1 MPNPFR
7 SWLLSMIIKRKCL
20 ILFYALERSE
30 RKWFIFQGNACFSPA
45 PKSFFSGNRLDSRRR
60 ERGEILFL
68 WRKDQKKGETV
79 FFFIFVK
86 SRKTFNYRHCSQ
98 PEKHFHLWQ
107 RIARRRTRYRQ
118 MFIVETSER
127 KCMQIRNEI
136 FKLGEKLFFLL

>member
-30 RKWFIFQGNACFSPA
+30 RKWFIFQGNACFRLLRSRFSPVTDWT
-45 PKSFFSGNRLDSRRR
+45 RD
-60 ERGEILFL
+60 GENEAKFYSCGA
-68 WRKDQKKGETV
+68 KTKKKGETV